1 MLDESDLDSSLARA
15 RLEHYYHPALFLKS
29 YIDSVEARHDWSD
42 SLQFILEFLY
52 TIMLEFQEAKEFRT
66 IADGFLLKLDLNNV
80 PESDQGMCYL
90 FKALLDREELSGQAF
105 QLAIQDLRIS
115 EPTWWLQFA
124 WMFVAKGNECDMSDA
139 YLLLSGCLS
148 LSNDQRDIR
157 ASIEVRSEM
166 AVLTEDPYEKLHH
179 LDVLW
184 SMLKRARIFSYFDGL
199 MDLISQVQRGESDT
213 ASSEELRLTFGLP
226 SSMQDAINA
235 SHTHMANGRF
245 SDAIQIMT
253 FNIREET
260 HTNQMRVNIQRCHIY
275 LTAGCNIPA
284 KLQAEIGSQ
293 NREGVEPEDLMCILL
308 AQMVVAWK
316 ICGCYSEPSKKVTE
330 YLMNN
335 SYSWMEQ
342 PSQSISELS
351 VSLYLP
357 LPQPSSLYQFF
368 SVCLDLS

>member
-52 TIMLEFQEAKEFRT
+52 TIMSEFQEAKEFRT
-66 IADGFLLKLDLNNV
+66 IADSFLLKLDLNNV

-90 FKALLDREELSGQAF
+90 FKALLDRDELSGQAF

-115 EPTWWLQFA
+115 EPTCWLQFA
-124 WMFVAKGNECDMSDA
+124 WTFVTYGDA
-139 YLLLSGCLS
+139 YLLILSDCLS
-148 LSNDQRDIR
+148 LSNDQRDIHT
-157 ASIEVRSEM
+157 SIEVRSEM

-179 LDVLW
+179 LDVLG
-184 SMLKRARIFSYFDGL
+184 SMLKRARIFAYIDGR

-245 SDAIQIMT
+245 SDAIQILT

-260 HTNQMRVNIQRCHIY
+260 NTNQMRVNIQRCHIF
-275 LTAGCNIPA
+275 LTAGWNIHA
-284 KLQAEIGSQ
+284 KLQAEICSQ
-293 NREGVEPEDLMCILL
+293 NLEGVEPEDLMSILL

-330 YLMNN
+330 NFMNGA
-335 SYSWMEQ
+335 YSWMEQ